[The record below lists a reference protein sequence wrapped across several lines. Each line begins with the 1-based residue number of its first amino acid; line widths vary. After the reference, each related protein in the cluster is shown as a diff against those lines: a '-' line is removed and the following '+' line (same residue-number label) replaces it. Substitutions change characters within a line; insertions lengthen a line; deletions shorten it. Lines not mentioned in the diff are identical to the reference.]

1 MIRSTFNGV
10 GRSMNTEQIFSD
22 LEAELAA
29 FVARRTPAYLQR
41 VISGGCY
48 VYGAGSYGRR
58 ILALLKDR
66 DIPCLGI
73 IDRKFRLEGEEID
86 GTPAINPAALRDADT
101 AGKCLLIGVHN
112 QAVAPAEIIAFGRAY
127 AFREILWNAD
137 LPDALGSD
145 ADNYWLTTRQFTME
159 HFADIR
165 SAAHLLADNESV
177 SVLAA
182 LVRYRITGDPADYP
196 PADITQQYMPDGLLN
211 FPDPICFVDGGAYI
225 GDTFSYLLSRDVAVK
240 KWIAFEPD
248 PKNFIALTAFAA
260 TQPAASTLFPCGL
273 SETFMQV
280 QFAANEGAAS
290 HLGKGSGEM
299 TVPCV
304 ALDHVMHGLSP
315 DYIKLDIE
323 GAEHSALLGM
333 RKTIA
338 AARPHLAVSAYHRP
352 EDLWVLAQT
361 ITELAP
367 YAKLYLRQHA
377 LNAFDTVFYA
387 VPQDSATHSG
397 VS

>member
-1 MIRSTFNGV
+1 
-10 GRSMNTEQIFSD
+10 MNTEQIFSD

-29 FVARRTPAYLQR
+29 FISRRTPAYLQD

-58 ILALLKDR
+58 ILALLKER
-66 DIPCLGI
+66 DIPCHGI
-73 IDRKFRLEGEEID
+73 IDRRFGLEGAEIN
-86 GTPAINPAALRDADT
+86 GTPALNPAALREVDT

-137 LPDALGSD
+137 LPDALGPD
-145 ADNYWLTTRQFTME
+145 ADNYWLTARQFTME
-159 HFADIR
+159 HFTEIR
-165 SAAHLLADNESV
+165 TASRFLADEESV
-177 SVLAA
+177 AVLAA
-182 LVRYRITGDPADYP
+182 QIRYRITGDPADYP

-211 FPDPICFVDGGAYI
+211 FPEPICFIDGDAYT
-225 GDTFSYLLSRDVAVK
+225 GDTYSYLLSRNVVVK
-240 KWIAFEPD
+240 NWIAFEPD
-248 PKNFIALTAFAA
+248 PENFAKLTAFAA
-260 TQPAASTLFPCGL
+260 TLSTASTLFPCGL

-290 HLGKGSGEM
+290 HLGTGSGEM

-304 ALDHVMHGLSP
+304 ALDDAIHGFCP

-352 EDLWVLAQT
+352 EDLWALAQ
-361 ITELAP
+361 IISELAP
-367 YAKLYLRQHA
+367 YAKLHLRQHA
-377 LNAFDTVFYA
+377 FNAFDTVYYA
-387 VPQDSATHSG
+387 VPQDGTTHSR